1 MDIKDS
7 DLWYYK
13 AVIFYLKKKSAF
25 YFYLKIKSA
34 LFWDSW
40 RRNQVRLTLAQKLMG
55 KKSQYDCNLVE
66 KFWITTQKSH
76 ANYVKNSL
84 TCLLEQYN
92 SVQCVEVET
101 AHILSL
107 TL

>member
-1 MDIKDS
+1 
-7 DLWYYK
+7 
-13 AVIFYLKKKSAF
+13 
-25 YFYLKIKSA
+25 
-34 LFWDSW
+34 
-40 RRNQVRLTLAQKLMG
+40 MG